1 MTPSD
6 DLIADYLPCF
16 VQLWNPSVPGAVA
29 EFGVYRGKSSK
40 QLATLTGRKV
50 YAFDTYAG
58 LPEADFDPDLD
69 IDSPYG
75 FMPEHPSAEMFAG
88 WPFIVPVVGRF
99 ADTLPK
105 FDPAVRFA
113 FCDLDSDYY
122 ESTRQVLD
130 WLPGRLSDGAVLLLD
145 DYKSHKGVR
154 QAIHEF
160 AEEWALGVKPIASN
174 GAVVTWKSQ

>member
-1 MTPSD
+1 M
-6 DLIADYLPCF
+6 
-16 VQLWNPSVPGAVA
+16 
-29 EFGVYRGKSSK
+29 
-40 QLATLTGRKV
+40 
-50 YAFDTYAG
+50 
-58 LPEADFDPDLD
+58 
-69 IDSPYG
+69 
-75 FMPEHPSAEMFAG
+75 
-88 WPFIVPVVGRF
+88 
-99 ADTLPK
+99 
-105 FDPAVRFA
+105 RFA
-113 FCDLDSDYY
+113 FCYIDSDYY